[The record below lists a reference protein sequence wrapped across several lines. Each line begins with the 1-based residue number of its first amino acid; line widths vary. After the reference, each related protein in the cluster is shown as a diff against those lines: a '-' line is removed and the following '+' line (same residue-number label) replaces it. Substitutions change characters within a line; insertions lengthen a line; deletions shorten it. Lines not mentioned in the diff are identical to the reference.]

1 MKNEM
6 AGYGFAFLFFAA
18 VGLVSFGIWRF
29 VSALRSHDPGVRS
42 ETRRKA
48 RVALVWS
55 VGIIVVL
62 ILGAKVC
69 TEVDMRIGDTGRY
82 ATRQDRT
89 IQLHPSNITFQ
100 VPQSWLEWDSEFH
113 NNFHLTHRQ
122 LRSVRVGHGEW
133 DSEYGS
139 VVNASVPFEDCAA
152 HVGGEGWGWQGVS
165 FGDLQVRA
173 YVTSLSGNE
182 VLGRVKSQGFKTAQS
197 IAERQSGFGVGQA
210 TFSASIEQQWQHAKI
225 SYPLWYG
232 DYGGTA
238 TIDFYLKDASR
249 YRLVIVLMGWGAEGE
264 ASSILN
270 SVTIPSA

>member
-1 MKNEM
+1 MNNEM
-6 AGYGFAFLFFAA
+6 AEYGFAFLFFAA
-18 VGLVSFGIWRF
+18 IGLISFGIWRF

-42 ETRRKA
+42 EARRKA

-55 VGIIVVL
+55 VGIIAIL
-62 ILGAKVC
+62 ILAAKVC
-69 TEVDMRIGDTGRY
+69 TEVDLRIGDTGRY
-82 ATRQDRT
+82 ATHQDRT

-113 NNFHLTHRQ
+113 DNFHLTHRQ

-133 DSEYGS
+133 DSEYAS
-139 VVNASVPFEDCAA
+139 VVNASLPFEDCAA

-173 YVTSLSGNE
+173 YVTSLSENE
-182 VLGRVKSQGFKTAQS
+182 VLARVKSQGFETAQS
-197 IAERQSGFGVGQA
+197 IAERQSGFGAGHQA
-210 TFSASIEQQWQHAKI
+210 TFSASAEQQWQHAKI

-238 TIDFYLKDASR
+238 PIDFYVRDTGS

-264 ASSILN
+264 AASILN
-270 SVTIPSA
+270 SVTIP